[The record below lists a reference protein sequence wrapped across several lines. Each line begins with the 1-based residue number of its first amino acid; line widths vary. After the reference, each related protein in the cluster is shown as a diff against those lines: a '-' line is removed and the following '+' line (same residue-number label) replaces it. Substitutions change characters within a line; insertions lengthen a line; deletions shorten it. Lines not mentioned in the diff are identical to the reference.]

1 MRRQCPALRQVG
13 DGCSACDHEKQLKD
27 LSSLVPLLA
36 VVRWGAYL
44 LQWFWTYAWH
54 LPLQTVRLTGFFAR
68 LVLYVIFLFPG
79 MMFGLVYWAF
89 AGENIISVSYK
100 EKGGRRH
107 TCDIYLPSTRA
118 GAPSSGRPKKAPV
131 VVLVPGGAFLLG
143 HKGYVTMLCR
153 ALRSVGFLCIAV
165 DYRYWPQTT
174 IDGMVEDVNE
184 AVAWSFQHC
193 EAYGG
198 DRKQVAILGLS
209 SGAHVAALLL
219 TRRAAQEKRATRPG
233 LLSWS
238 TSDVLGFIG
247 LGGIYHFHGAFM
259 SHLHA
264 KGIDFVL
271 QHLVL
276 GESEAVRENRSP
288 AVLIRRDED
297 LAGRMPPVLLA
308 HGTSDKIVP
317 QEQSETFRSVLSAAG
332 ADVQLI
338 FSEGEGHNDP
348 VIHSPLMSNHN
359 TVQAIL
365 LAMKR
370 WSSKKAKE
378 ETDHACGELFQ
389 ALPTWPRTPLS
400 VIQVAR
406 LLTPF

>member
-1 MRRQCPALRQVG
+1 M
-13 DGCSACDHEKQLKD
+13 
-27 LSSLVPLLA
+27 
-36 VVRWGAYL
+36 
-44 LQWFWTYAWH
+44 
-54 LPLQTVRLTGFFAR
+54 RLTGFFAR

-79 MMFGLVYWAF
+79 MMFGLMYWAF

-107 TCDIYLPSTRA
+107 TCDIYLPRA
-118 GAPSSGRPKKAPV
+118 RAPSPGPKKAPV

-198 DRKQVAILGLS
+198 DRRQLAILGLS

-219 TRRAAQEKRATRPG
+219 TRRAAQEKRSSSPG

-271 QHLVL
+271 QRLVL

-288 AVLIRRDED
+288 TVLIRRDKD
-297 LAGRMPPVLLA
+297 LAGRMPPLLLA

-317 QEQSETFRSVLSAAG
+317 QEQSETFQSVLSAAG

-370 WSSKKAKE
+370 WSSKAKD
-378 ETDHACGELFQ
+378 ETDPQEIFQ